1 MAQVERYVRLS
12 VSGLLHEDDEY
23 IVGLAFEP
31 GESLQEL
38 RAELRELV
46 HSAVSAALSAGPL
59 ASLQVV
65 DIDREA
71 GRILV
76 TRVADGDGTVA
87 ECLRAL
93 VDDRWPGRAHFIEVQ
108 HDSDDGW
115 VQIFQPYD
123 LPVRPELVPI
133 PAPPPP
139 KPGYQ
144 LSPWHTAPS
153 A

>member
-31 GESLQEL
+31 GERLQTLRQQLNEVIQEAVSLAVTE
-38 RAELRELV
+38 V
-46 HSAVSAALSAGPL
+46 HSVPGGFVTLAYPACLDSLIADAVH
-59 ASLQVV
+59 
-65 DIDREA
+65 
-71 GRILV
+71 
-76 TRVADGDGTVA
+76 VA
-87 ECLRAL
+87 

-133 PAPPPP
+133 PPPPP
-139 KPGYQ
+139 PSKPRPLFQDWVGV
-144 LSPWHTAPS
+144 PVA
-153 A
+153 